1 MSRRMRGGPAVLA
14 LVTVA
19 GLAGL
24 IAAMI
29 LSGCGRKSET
39 RSTENAPLQITDSLA
54 GRPGAPGVSER
65 APGSPGIPTDL
76 DSLAFRPKLEQVRA
90 DIDSGNAQYI
100 QAWKVGS
107 ADLFANVFAKEGTLM
122 RRDGKLLQGRER
134 ITSVM
139 GNVFS
144 KIRMRQGSIITRTLR
159 VEGDRAYETGTYRF
173 ETVPVRGGPSS
184 IDSGQFVQVWKYE
197 SGQWKMWRNDARP
210 RG

>member
-1 MSRRMRGGPAVLA
+1 MSRTIRGEFVVACLLAA
-14 LVTVA
+14 LV
-19 GLAGL
+19 
-24 IAAMI
+24 
-29 LSGCGRKSET
+29 LSACGKKA
-39 RSTENAPLQITDSLA
+39 ENQSAQNEPLQITDSLA
-54 GRPGAPGVSER
+54 GTPGRGGRPQ
-65 APGSPGIPTDL
+65 GSASIPTDL
-76 DSLAFRPKLEQVRA
+76 DSMAFRPKLEQVRA

-122 RRDGKLLQGRER
+122 RRDGKLLHGRDR
-134 ITSVM
+134 ITAVM

-144 KIRMRQGSIITRTLR
+144 KIRMRQGTIMTRSLR
-159 VEGDRAYETGTYRF
+159 VVGDRAYETGTYLF

-184 IDSGQFVQVWKYE
+184 VDSGSFVQIWKYE